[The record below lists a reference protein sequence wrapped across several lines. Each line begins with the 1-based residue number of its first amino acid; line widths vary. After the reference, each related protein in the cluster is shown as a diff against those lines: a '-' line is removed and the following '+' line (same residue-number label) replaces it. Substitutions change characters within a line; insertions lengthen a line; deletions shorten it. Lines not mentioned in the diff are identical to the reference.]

1 MATLEN
7 GYVAPPSVFILIV
20 MIVYVFTRQWG
31 NKDGQKQE
39 TERVEALEASRW
51 LKEKHEPVEERQED
65 TAAEIPI

>member
-1 MATLEN
+1 M
-7 GYVAPPSVFILIV
+7 